1 MGSDFYEKQA
11 ERFFQDTVAVD
22 MQPLYQ
28 RFLQHVPQGEPILD
42 AGCGSGRD
50 ALAFKRLGYSVHAFD
65 ASTALA
71 TMASELL
78 GQPVD
83 VLRFENFICGAQY
96 AGIWACASLLHVSEA
111 ELPDV
116 FVKLWQALLP
126 DGVLY
131 CSFKYGDTAR
141 CAGGR
146 HFTDAN
152 EERLERWTNGLPGRA
167 RSIYWI
173 TEDRRPERA
182 EQWLNA
188 LLFKAGV

>member
-83 VLRFENFICGAQY
+83 VLRFENFICGVQY

-141 CAGGR
+141 CTGGR

-167 RSIYWI
+167 SQSTGSPRIG
-173 TEDRRPERA
+173 
-182 EQWLNA
+182 A
-188 LLFKAGV
+188 LSVLSSG